1 MIVGFYSLRLLECGR
16 VAVLVSRR
24 SRVARFAG
32 TGAVRF
38 ARLLTLREKQ
48 KRVCHERVRGVT
60 VHAPALILCFW
71 PCCRTSTAQHK
82 AKALLWLSDGS
93 VPDGERARQINLDIK
108 VSIIPEYQNLNFH
121 ESAESLSHSLQR
133 TVHNYQ
139 FG

>member
-24 SRVARFAG
+24 PRVARFAG

-60 VHAPALILCFW
+60 VHAPALILWFW
-71 PCCRTSTAQHK
+71 PCCRASTAQHK
-82 AKALLWLSDGS
+82 AKALRWLSDGS
-93 VPDGERARQINLDIK
+93 VPDGERARQINLDSTISK
-108 VSIIPEYQNLNFH
+108 L
-121 ESAESLSHSLQR
+121 L
-133 TVHNYQ
+133 TVKMDC
-139 FG
+139 